1 MNVNALP
8 QPLRRIGEAIA
19 MRLDDGHLAGVVRG
33 AAFVMGIRIV
43 GAAIA
48 LVSQVLLARWM
59 GAYEYG
65 IFAYVWVWVIILGIV
80 VPMGFGTSI
89 LRFVPEYRAKAKW
102 RRMAGMLSAS
112 FYIVLALGLLTALA
126 GIAIL
131 WAMRGHIESYYF
143 LPLIVALLCV
153 PAFALAD
160 WQEGAARAFGWVN
173 LAYMPA
179 YIVRPLAIVAIA
191 GGILVFSGTPTGLQV
206 TLGALAAT
214 VLTLVGQRLLLMRR
228 VARAVPQARP
238 VFHVRH
244 WLVVSA
250 PLVLVEGLFLVLINT
265 DIVLLGYFVDP
276 DEIGIYFAVTRIANL
291 MAFICFA
298 LSALAVPK
306 FAELHAAG
314 KRAELQTFMHG
325 VIQWIFWPTL
335 AAGLFLLAIGEYALG
350 LFGDGFTAGY
360 SVLWLL
366 MLGFLAR
373 AATGPIE
380 YLLNMTGNQ
389 NATAFAY
396 GTVAVLNVGLNLVL
410 VPRFGLEGAAAST
423 AISIVLANFWL
434 AVIVRRRLGITAFV
448 FAGLRPGFFATV
460 RGRQGENA

>member
-1 MNVNALP
+1 MDVNALP
-8 QPLRRIGEAIA
+8 QPLRRIGEAVA
-19 MRLDDGHLAGVVRG
+19 ARLDDGHLAGVVRG
-33 AAFVMGIRIV
+33 AAFVMGIRIA

-48 LVSQVLLARWM
+48 LLSQVLLARWM

-65 IFAYVWVWVIILGIV
+65 IFAYVWVWVIVLGIV

-102 RRMAGMLSAS
+102 RRMAGMLTAS
-112 FYIVLALGLLTALA
+112 FYIVLALGIATAFV
-126 GIAIL
+126 GVAIL
-131 WAMRGHIESYYF
+131 WAARGHIESYYI
-143 LPLIVALLCV
+143 LPLAVALLCV
-153 PAFALAD
+153 PAFALTD

-173 LAYMPA
+173 LAYIPS
-179 YIVRPLAIVAIA
+179 YIVRPLAIVAFA
-191 GGILVFSGTPTGLQV
+191 GAILLFSGTPTGLQV
-206 TLGALAAT
+206 MFAALAAT
-214 VLTLVGQRLLLMRR
+214 VLTLVGQRVLLMRR
-228 VARAVPQARP
+228 VARTVPPAKP

-244 WLVVSA
+244 WVVVSA

-276 DEIGIYFAVTRIANL
+276 DEIGVYFAVTRIANL

-314 KRAELQTFMHG
+314 KRDELQNFMHG

-335 AAGLFLLAIGEYALG
+335 AAGLFLLAIGEFALG
-350 LFGDGFTAGY
+350 LFGEGFAVGY
-360 SVLWLL
+360 PVLWLL

-389 NATAFAY
+389 NATAIAY
-396 GTVAVLNVGLNLVL
+396 SCAAVLNVALNLVL

-423 AISIVLANFWL
+423 AISIIFATAWL

-448 FAGLRPGFFATV
+448 FAGFRHRLFAT
-460 RGRQGENA
+460 A